1 MALIPRID
9 SVAFDPNRILYEK
22 ILEEGENGEMIMF
35 YRCSSDPN
43 LIYFALSFS
52 QVGQGFCDYRRS
64 SQLSNGTVFEYM
76 PRINGLRLGD
86 YSIITQLA
94 APDSKRMMTVGSSIK
109 LGEYEKTY
117 TEVALSSADQNLF
130 SEQGDDNTQGL
141 GWKVGLQSEGRQSR
155 IFKGYTIKGETV
167 FEYNS
172 PNFNFINRFRYIE
185 FDRDW
190 GLTQANLEEVAA
202 ERFFRAGLGFE
213 KDNLNRI
220 IYSIYTW
227 NRENVL
233 NGSQHTSN

>member
-1 MALIPRID
+1 
-9 SVAFDPNRILYEK
+9 
-22 ILEEGENGEMIMF
+22 
-35 YRCSSDPN
+35 
-43 LIYFALSFS
+43 
-52 QVGQGFCDYRRS
+52 
-64 SQLSNGTVFEYM
+64 
-76 PRINGLRLGD
+76 
-86 YSIITQLA
+86 
-94 APDSKRMMTVGSSIK
+94 MMTVGSSIK

-155 IFKGYTIKGETV
+155 IFKGYTIKGETE

-172 PNFNFINRFRYIE
+172 PNFNFIDRFRYIQ